1 MGSFVFATLRFVS
14 ASVYCSVMSLVP
26 LGKESLEQRDCLFK
40 IADLINEEQKI
51 LEKEV
56 EKNDVRMQKY
66 FEMVQEFEKK
76 FRMAQASVQEEKHEI
91 LDIHHR
97 CEGINNKVRNAKIL
111 KAVVKMKEELLDF
124 ITSPEFAGQK
134 SEFLKLASSIDT
146 SLEVNENKVQ
156 RNLTKIE
163 SLLNIWQTELT
174 THLNEQKKIA
184 KRRCILM

>member
-26 LGKESLEQRDCLFK
+26 LGKESLEQRDCLLK

-56 EKNDVRMQKY
+56 VEDKFEDAQQEFYNKELRPLKLDISVEQNDVRMQKY

-97 CEGINNKVRNAKIL
+97 CE
-111 KAVVKMKEELLDF
+111 
-124 ITSPEFAGQK
+124 
-134 SEFLKLASSIDT
+134 
-146 SLEVNENKVQ
+146 
-156 RNLTKIE
+156 
-163 SLLNIWQTELT
+163 
-174 THLNEQKKIA
+174 
-184 KRRCILM
+184 

>member
-1 MGSFVFATLRFVS
+1 MGSFVFATLRLVS

-56 EKNDVRMQKY
+56 EKAVEDKFEDAQQEFYNKELRPLKLDISVEQNDVRMQKY

-111 KAVVKMKEELLDF
+111 KAVVKMKE
-124 ITSPEFAGQK
+124 
-134 SEFLKLASSIDT
+134 
-146 SLEVNENKVQ
+146 
-156 RNLTKIE
+156 
-163 SLLNIWQTELT
+163 
-174 THLNEQKKIA
+174 
-184 KRRCILM
+184 